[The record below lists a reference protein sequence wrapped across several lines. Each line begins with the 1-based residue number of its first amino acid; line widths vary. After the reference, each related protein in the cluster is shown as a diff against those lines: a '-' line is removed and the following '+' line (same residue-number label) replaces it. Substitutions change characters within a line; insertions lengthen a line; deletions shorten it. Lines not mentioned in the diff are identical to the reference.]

1 MSGSFA
7 STVSKSHETRAS
19 VKAILTARRT
29 RATWT
34 AAASR
39 AEATYMEAKEQKS
52 HTSSDIF
59 G

>member
-7 STVSKSHETRAS
+7 SMLSKSHETP
-19 VKAILTARRT
+19 VKATLTARRT

-52 HTSSDIF
+52 HASSDIF